1 MSGQTNGGPLTTGTR
16 RIRVLV
22 VEDSPVIQQLLSHVI
37 SADPR
42 LEVAGIASSGEQ
54 ALRMIERTAPDVV
67 SLDIRLPGIDG
78 FEVTSRIM
86 RQTPL
91 PIVVVASGVRDL
103 DIPMRALQAGALA
116 VVEKPGSMARADY
129 QTVAHHLCTQLVIM
143 SQVKVIRHRIT
154 ARGARPGSGMSAGV
168 SADAPSQDGRSQ
180 DNGLSDNRLPAEAVA
195 ADGRPRRFRA
205 VGLVASTGG
214 PAALSKILKDM
225 PADFPLPVFVVQH
238 MGAPFMAGFANWLGT
253 VSALPVRLG
262 EAGLTPRPGTVY
274 VAPGD
279 RHLLVD
285 GATLR
290 LTADPMVCGQ
300 RPSGEVLFQSM
311 ARAYGASGIG
321 VLLTGMGED
330 GARGLVDMRTAG
342 AYTIA
347 EHASTAVIHSMPGT
361 AVRLGG
367 AVEELPLDRVAGR
380 LLQLTSDNMM
390 AS

>member
-42 LEVAGIASSGEQ
+42 LEVAGIASTGEQ

-91 PIVVVASGVRDL
+91 PIVVVASDVRDL

-154 ARGARPGSGMSAGV
+154 ARGARSTSGMSAGV
-168 SADAPSQDGRSQ
+168 SADAPSQD
-180 DNGLSDNRLPAEAVA
+180 NRLPDEAVA

-205 VGLVASTGG
+205 LGLVASTGG

-380 LLQLTSDNMM
+380 LLQLTSDDKM

>member
-1 MSGQTNGGPLTTGTR
+1 MSGQANGGPLITAAR

-37 SADPR
+37 GADPR

-91 PIVVVASGVRDL
+91 PIVVVASDVRDL

-154 ARGARPGSGMSAGV
+154 ARAVRAATGMA
-168 SADAPSQDGRSQ
+168 AEAAPDGR
-180 DNGLSDNRLPAEAVA
+180 L
-195 ADGRPRRFRA
+195 ADGRLPDEAVTADGRLRRFRA

-214 PAALSKILKDM
+214 PAALAKILRDL

-262 EAGLTPRPGTVY
+262 EAGETPRPGTVY

-290 LTADPMVCGQ
+290 LSADPMVCGQ

-330 GARGLVDMRTAG
+330 GARGLVDMHNSG

-380 LLQLTSDNMM
+380 LLQLTSDDKM

>member
-1 MSGQTNGGPLTTGTR
+1 MSGQTNGGPLTTGPR

-22 VEDSPVIQQLLSHVI
+22 VEDSPVIQQLLSHII

-91 PIVVVASGVRDL
+91 PIVVVASDVRDL

-154 ARGARPGSGMSAGV
+154 ARAARPASGMPAGV
-168 SADAPSQDGRSQ
+168 SPEAPSQDS
-180 DNGLSDNRLPAEAVA
+180 RLPAEAVA
-195 ADGRPRRFRA
+195 ADGRLRRFRA

-214 PAALSKILKDM
+214 PAALAKILRDL

-238 MGAPFMAGFANWLGT
+238 MGAPFMAGFASWLGT

-342 AYTIA
+342 AYTVA

-380 LLQLTSDNMM
+380 LLQLTSDDKM

>member
-1 MSGQTNGGPLTTGTR
+1 M
-16 RIRVLV
+16 V

-37 SADPR
+37 GADPR

-91 PIVVVASGVRDL
+91 PIVVVASDVRDL

-129 QTVAHHLCTQLVIM
+129 QTVARHLCTQLVIM
-143 SQVKVIRHRIT
+143 SQVKVIRHRI
-154 ARGARPGSGMSAGV
+154 GARAAARPAVPDGPAQGGGM
-168 SADAPSQDGRSQ
+168 
-180 DNGLSDNRLPAEAVA
+180 
-195 ADGRPRRFRA
+195 RRFRA
-205 VGLVASTGG
+205 LGLVASTGG
-214 PAALSKILKDM
+214 PAALARILKEL
-225 PADFPLPVFVVQH
+225 PAAFPLPVFVVQH
-238 MGAPFMAGFANWLGT
+238 MGAPFMEGFANWLGT
-253 VSALPVRLG
+253 VSPLPVRLG
-262 EAGLTPRPGTVY
+262 EAGASPRPGTVH

-279 RHLLVD
+279 RHMLVE
-285 GATLR
+285 GGIIR
-290 LTADPMVCGQ
+290 LSGDPLVCGQ
-300 RPSGEVLFQSM
+300 RPSGDVLFRSM
-311 ARAYGASGIG
+311 AQAYGAAGIG

-330 GARGLVDMRTAG
+330 GGRGLVEMHRTG

-367 AVEELPLDRVAGR
+367 VLEELPLDRLAGR
-380 LLQLTSDNMM
+380 LLHLTSDQKM

>member
-1 MSGQTNGGPLTTGTR
+1 MTAPR

-22 VEDSPVIQQLLSHVI
+22 VEDSPVVQQLLAHI
-37 SADPR
+37 IGTDPR
-42 LEVAGIASSGEQ
+42 LEVAGVASSGEQ
-54 ALRMIERTAPDVV
+54 ALRMIERSAPDVV

-86 RQTPL
+86 RQQPT
-91 PIVVVASGVRDL
+91 PIVVVASDVHDL

-116 VVEKPGSMARADY
+116 VVEKPGSVARADY

-143 SQVKVIRHRIT
+143 SQVKVIRHRIS
-154 ARGARPGSGMSAGV
+154 ARPLRSGRPEGAESLSPAALAG
-168 SADAPSQDGRSQ
+168 
-180 DNGLSDNRLPAEAVA
+180 EAVP
-195 ADGRPRRFRA
+195 ADGRRRRFRA
-205 VGLVASTGG
+205 LGLVASTGG
-214 PAALSKILKDM
+214 PAALAKLLKEL
-225 PADFPLPVFVVQH
+225 PPSYPLPVFMVQH
-238 MGAPFMAGFANWLGT
+238 MGAPFMAGFASWLGT
-253 VSALPVRLG
+253 VSPLPVQLAEHG
-262 EAGLTPRPGTVY
+262 TIPRPGQVY

-279 RHLLVD
+279 RHL
-285 GATLR
+285 TLLNGVVH

-311 ARAYGASGIG
+311 AASYGPAGIG

-330 GARGLVDMRTAG
+330 GARGLVEMRRAG

-361 AVRLGG
+361 AVKLGG
-367 AVEELPLDRVAGR
+367 AVEELPLDQVAGR
-380 LLQLTSDNMM
+380 LIQLTSDDKM

>member
-1 MSGQTNGGPLTTGTR
+1 MSGPEKAGSR

-37 SADPR
+37 GADPR

-54 ALRMIERTAPDVV
+54 ALRMIERSAPDVV

-86 RQTPL
+86 RQNPL
-91 PIVVVASGVRDL
+91 PIVVVASDVRDL

-154 ARGARPGSGMSAGV
+154 ARPARPATGA
-168 SADAPSQDGRSQ
+168 APSDGAA
-180 DNGLSDNRLPAEAVA
+180 DGGLPEAAVA

-214 PAALSKILKDM
+214 PAALARVLKDL
-225 PADFPLPVFVVQH
+225 PTGFPLPVFVVQH
-238 MGAPFMAGFANWLGT
+238 MGAPFMAGFASWLGT
-253 VSALPVRLG
+253 VSPLPVRLG
-262 EAGLTPRPGTVY
+262 EAGLVPRPGTVY

-279 RHLLVD
+279 RHMLVD
-285 GATLR
+285 GGSIR
-290 LTADPMVCGQ
+290 LSNAPLVCGQ
-300 RPSGEVLFQSM
+300 RPSGEELFRSM

-330 GARGLVDMRTAG
+330 GARGLVDMHKVG

-380 LLQLTSDNMM
+380 LLQLTSDDKM

>member
-1 MSGQTNGGPLTTGTR
+1 MSGQANGGPLTTGPR

-91 PIVVVASGVRDL
+91 PIVVVASDVRDL

-154 ARGARPGSGMSAGV
+154 ARAARPASGMSAGV
-168 SADAPSQDGRSQ
+168 SADAPSQEG
-180 DNGLSDNRLPAEAVA
+180 RLPDEAVA
-195 ADGRPRRFRA
+195 PDGRLRRFRA
-205 VGLVASTGG
+205 LGLVASTGG
-214 PAALSKILKDM
+214 PAALAKVLRDL

-238 MGAPFMAGFANWLGT
+238 MGAPFMAGFASWLGT

-262 EAGLTPRPGTVY
+262 EAGLPPRPGTVY

-330 GARGLVDMRTAG
+330 GA
-342 AYTIA
+342 
-347 EHASTAVIHSMPGT
+347 
-361 AVRLGG
+361 
-367 AVEELPLDRVAGR
+367 
-380 LLQLTSDNMM
+380 
-390 AS
+390 

>member
-1 MSGQTNGGPLTTGTR
+1 VSGPEKAGSR

-37 SADPR
+37 GADPR

-54 ALRMIERTAPDVV
+54 ALRMIERAAPDVV

-86 RQTPL
+86 RQNPL
-91 PIVVVASGVRDL
+91 PIVVVASDVRDL

-143 SQVKVIRHRIT
+143 SQVKVIRHRIA
-154 ARGARPGSGMSAGV
+154 ARSARPAGNAAPDAV
-168 SADAPSQDGRSQ
+168 PADASAYG
-180 DNGLSDNRLPAEAVA
+180 RLPEAAVT
-195 ADGRPRRFRA
+195 ADGRLRRFRA

-214 PAALSKILKDM
+214 PAALARILKDL
-225 PADFPLPVFVVQH
+225 PPGFPLPVFVVQH

-253 VSALPVRLG
+253 VSPLPVRLG
-262 EAGLTPRPGTVY
+262 EAGLVPRPGTVY

-279 RHLLVD
+279 RHMLVE
-285 GATLR
+285 GGTIR
-290 LTADPMVCGQ
+290 LSGDPLVCGQ
-300 RPSGEVLFQSM
+300 RPSGEELFRSM

-330 GARGLVDMRTAG
+330 GARGLVDMHKVG

-380 LLQLTSDNMM
+380 LLQLTSDDKM

>member
-1 MSGQTNGGPLTTGTR
+1 M
-16 RIRVLV
+16 V

-86 RQTPL
+86 RQNPL
-91 PIVVVASGVRDL
+91 PIVVVASDVRDL

-143 SQVKVIRHRIT
+143 SQVKVIRHRIS
-154 ARGARPGSGMSAGV
+154 ARGAKPAVGQTAGSPAEAS
-168 SADAPSQDGRSQ
+168 SPDGR
-180 DNGLSDNRLPAEAVA
+180 LPEEAVA
-195 ADGRPRRFRA
+195 ADGRIRRFRA
-205 VGLVASTGG
+205 LGLVASTGG
-214 PAALSKILKDM
+214 PAALSRILKDL
-225 PADFPLPVFVVQH
+225 PTDFPLPVFVVQH
-238 MGAPFMAGFANWLGT
+238 MGAPFMAGFASWLGT

-262 EAGLTPRPGTVY
+262 EAGLSPRPGTVY

-279 RHLLVD
+279 RHMLVD
-285 GATLR
+285 GATLH
-290 LTADPMVCGQ
+290 LSADPMVCGQ

-311 ARAYGASGIG
+311 ARGYGAAGIG

-330 GARGLVDMRTAG
+330 GGRGLVDMHRAG

-367 AVEELPLDRVAGR
+367 VVEELPLDRVAGR
-380 LLQLTSDNMM
+380 LLQLTSDDKMT
-390 AS
+390 S

>member
-1 MSGQTNGGPLTTGTR
+1 M
-16 RIRVLV
+16 V

-42 LEVAGIASSGEQ
+42 LEVAGIASTGEQ
-54 ALRMIERTAPDVV
+54 ALRMIERMAPDVV

-86 RQTPL
+86 RQNPL
-91 PIVVVASGVRDL
+91 PIVVVASDVRDL

-143 SQVKVIRHRIT
+143 SQVKVIRHRIS
-154 ARGARPGSGMSAGV
+154 ARGAKPAAGGGGETP
-168 SADAPSQDGRSQ
+168 AQDG
-180 DNGLSDNRLPAEAVA
+180 RLPAEAVA
-195 ADGRPRRFRA
+195 ADGRVRRFRA

-214 PAALSKILKDM
+214 PAALAKILKDM

-238 MGAPFMAGFANWLGT
+238 MGAPFMAGFASWLGT
-253 VSALPVRLG
+253 VSALPVRLA
-262 EAGLTPRPGTVY
+262 EAGLTPRPGMVY

-279 RHLLVD
+279 RHLLAD

-290 LTADPMVCGQ
+290 LSADPLVCGQ

-330 GARGLVDMRTAG
+330 GARGLVEMHRAG

-380 LLQLTSDNMM
+380 LLQLTSDDKM

>member
-1 MSGQTNGGPLTTGTR
+1 
-16 RIRVLV
+16 VLV

-37 SADPR
+37 DADPR

-54 ALRMIERTAPDVV
+54 ALRMIERAAPDVV

-86 RQTPL
+86 RQNPL
-91 PIVVVASGVRDL
+91 PIVVVASDVRDL

-116 VVEKPGSMARADY
+116 VVEKPGSVARADY

-154 ARGARPGSGMSAGV
+154 GRPARPAGSTAPEAG
-168 SADAPSQDGRSQ
+168 APDAGDGR
-180 DNGLSDNRLPAEAVA
+180 LPNAAVT
-195 ADGRPRRFRA
+195 ADGRLRRFRA

-214 PAALSKILKDM
+214 PAALARVLKDLPPSFPM
-225 PADFPLPVFVVQH
+225 PLFVVQH

-253 VSALPVRLG
+253 VSPLPVRLG
-262 EAGLTPRPGTVY
+262 EAGLVPQPGTVY

-279 RHLLVD
+279 RHMLVE
-285 GATLR
+285 GGTIR
-290 LTADPMVCGQ
+290 LSDDPLVCGQ
-300 RPSGEVLFQSM
+300 RPSGEELFRSM
-311 ARAYGASGIG
+311 ARAYGPAGIG

-330 GARGLVDMRTAG
+330 GARGLVDMHKVG

-380 LLQLTSDNMM
+380 LLQLTSDDKM

>member
-1 MSGQTNGGPLTTGTR
+1 MSGAVKPGSR

-37 SADPR
+37 GADPR

-54 ALRMIERTAPDVV
+54 ALRMIERSAPDVV

-91 PIVVVASGVRDL
+91 PIVVVASDVRDL

-116 VVEKPGSMARADY
+116 VVEKPGSVARADY

-154 ARGARPGSGMSAGV
+154 ARPARPAQGAG
-168 SADAPSQDGRSQ
+168 
-180 DNGLSDNRLPAEAVA
+180 PAEAPADIRLPEAAVT
-195 ADGRPRRFRA
+195 ADGRLRRFRA
-205 VGLVASTGG
+205 VGMVASTGG
-214 PAALSKILKDM
+214 PAALARILKDL
-225 PADFPLPVFVVQH
+225 PPSFPMPVFVVQH
-238 MGAPFMAGFANWLGT
+238 MGAPFMTGFANWLGT
-253 VSALPVRLG
+253 VSPLPVRLG
-262 EAGLTPRPGTVY
+262 EAGLVPRPGTVY

-279 RHLLVD
+279 RHMMVEG
-285 GATLR
+285 GAIR
-290 LTADPMVCGQ
+290 LSDDPQVCGQ
-300 RPSGEVLFQSM
+300 RPSGEELFRSM
-311 ARAYGASGIG
+311 ARAYGAAGIG

-330 GARGLVDMRTAG
+330 GARGLVDMHKVG

-380 LLQLTSDNMM
+380 LLQLTSDDKM

>member
-1 MSGQTNGGPLTTGTR
+1 MSGQSNGGPLTTGTR

-91 PIVVVASGVRDL
+91 PIVVVASDVRDL

-154 ARGARPGSGMSAGV
+154 ARGAKAATGMA
-168 SADAPSQDGRSQ
+168 AEAAPDGRLA
-180 DNGLSDNRLPAEAVA
+180 DGRLADGRLPDEAVA
-195 ADGRPRRFRA
+195 ADGRLRRFRA

-214 PAALSKILKDM
+214 PAALAKILRDL

-380 LLQLTSDNMM
+380 LLQLTSDDKM

>member
-1 MSGQTNGGPLTTGTR
+1 M
-16 RIRVLV
+16 LV

-37 SADPR
+37 GSDPR

-54 ALRMIERTAPDVV
+54 ALRMIEREAPDVV

-91 PIVVVASGVRDL
+91 PIVVVASDVRDL

-154 ARGARPGSGMSAGV
+154 ARAARPANASAE
-168 SADAPSQDGRSQ
+168 
-180 DNGLSDNRLPAEAVA
+180 LPPVPPPTAAAVTAE
-195 ADGRPRRFRA
+195 GNIRRFRA
-205 VGLVASTGG
+205 LGLVASTGG
-214 PAALSKILKDM
+214 PAALSRILREL
-225 PADFPLPVFVVQH
+225 PAGFPLPVFVVQH

-262 EAGLTPRPGTVY
+262 EQGTTPRPGTVY

-279 RHLLVD
+279 RHMQVEN
-285 GATLR
+285 ATIR
-290 LTADPMVCGQ
+290 LSDAPMVCGQ

-311 ARAYGASGIG
+311 ARGYGAAGIG

-330 GARGLVDMRTAG
+330 GARGLADMHRTG

-367 AVEELPLDRVAGR
+367 AVEELPLDRVAAR
-380 LLQLTSDNMM
+380 LLQLTSDDKM

>member
-1 MSGQTNGGPLTTGTR
+1 M
-16 RIRVLV
+16 LV

-37 SADPR
+37 GADPR

-54 ALRMIERTAPDVV
+54 ALRMIDRTVPDVV

-86 RQTPL
+86 RQNPL
-91 PIVVVASGVRDL
+91 PIVVVASDVRDL

-143 SQVKVIRHRIT
+143 SQVKVIRHRIS
-154 ARGARPGSGMSAGV
+154 ARGAKSTAAMPAGDMP
-168 SADAPSQDGRSQ
+168 AQDGR
-180 DNGLSDNRLPAEAVA
+180 LPAAAVA
-195 ADGRPRRFRA
+195 SDGNVRRFRA

-214 PAALSKILKDM
+214 PAALAKILKDM
-225 PADFPLPVFVVQH
+225 PTDFPMPVFVVQH
-238 MGAPFMAGFANWLGT
+238 MGAPFMAGFASWLGT
-253 VSALPVRLG
+253 VSALPVRLA
-262 EAGLTPRPGTVY
+262 EAGLPPRPATVY

-290 LTADPMVCGQ
+290 LSADPVVCGQ

-311 ARAYGASGIG
+311 ARAYGAAGIG

-330 GARGLVDMRTAG
+330 GARGLVEMHRTG

-367 AVEELPLDRVAGR
+367 AVEELPLDRLAGR
-380 LLQLTSDNMM
+380 LLQLTSDDKM

>member
-1 MSGQTNGGPLTTGTR
+1 MSGQANGGPLTTGPR

-91 PIVVVASGVRDL
+91 PIVVVASDVRDL

-154 ARGARPGSGMSAGV
+154 ARGARAATGMAAEAAS
-168 SADAPSQDGRSQ
+168 PDGRLA
-180 DNGLSDNRLPAEAVA
+180 DGRLPDEAVA
-195 ADGRPRRFRA
+195 ADGRLRRFRA

-214 PAALSKILKDM
+214 PAALAKILRDL
-225 PADFPLPVFVVQH
+225 PADFPLPLFVVQH
-238 MGAPFMAGFANWLGT
+238 MGAPFMAGFASWLGT

-330 GARGLVDMRTAG
+330 GARGLVDMHRAG

-380 LLQLTSDNMM
+380 LLQLTSDDKM